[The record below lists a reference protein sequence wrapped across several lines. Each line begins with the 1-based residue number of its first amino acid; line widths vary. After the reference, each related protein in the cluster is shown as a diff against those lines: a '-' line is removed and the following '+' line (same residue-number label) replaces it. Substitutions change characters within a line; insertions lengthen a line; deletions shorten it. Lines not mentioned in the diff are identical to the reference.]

1 MYCHSVGAV
10 FSIGY
15 SQHCADPAKNAT
27 CHATHN
33 STYNTADGSKY
44 LVPGAR
50 TNIDTLAGAWCDTLS
65 VRGGCYGSNGNH
77 PNDNS
82 QMRLPSDPPCFHVP
96 LHTVPRLTGRC
107 PWAIAHAFPT

>member
-1 MYCHSVGAV
+1 MAVVIPVIGIVSSIMYCHSVGAV

-50 TNIDTLAGAWCDTLS
+50 TNIDTLAGARCDTLS

-82 QMRLPSDPPCFHVP
+82 QMRLHV
-96 LHTVPRLTGRC
+96 
-107 PWAIAHAFPT
+107 